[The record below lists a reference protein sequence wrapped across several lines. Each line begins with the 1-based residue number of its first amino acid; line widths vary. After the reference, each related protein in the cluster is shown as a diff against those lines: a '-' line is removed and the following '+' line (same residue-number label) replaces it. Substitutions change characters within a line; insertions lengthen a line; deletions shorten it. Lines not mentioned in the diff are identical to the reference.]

1 MKHLAWAMLAAT
13 TALHP
18 VAALAQ
24 DQQPAP
30 VVGTAPE
37 TAPAATQDDGAAN
50 DIIVTANR
58 REQTVLSVP
67 IAISAV
73 GGAALAT
80 KGIVNSANL
89 SDAVPNLQ
97 VSSPYGNTQP
107 NFSLRGISVAN
118 EYNSNQASPIGV
130 YIDDVYMASRSSH
143 GMGLFDLD
151 RVEVLRGPQGTLF
164 GRNTT
169 GGAINFITRGPSL
182 NGNEGYAEVGYGN
195 YNSWTAQGAI
205 ETTMVEDQLGLRI
218 AGNYVRSDGLFE
230 NVYPG
235 GRDPN
240 RQNTLQGRAT
250 LRINPGSGPLDI
262 KIKIYGGRDHGT
274 QAAIHGLLS
283 ARSGLDFFQVNE
295 NRIGLN
301 RTDAYGISANI
312 RYELSPNLSFTSI
325 TSRDGGSQYIQ
336 QAADGSPFDILD
348 VWWQS
353 KFGQFSE
360 EARFNYSA
368 KGLNLVGGV
377 FYGWDRVVTDNDF
390 GIGSVFGPGTS
401 GGFFQHYR
409 QERRSYAVFAQGDYE
424 IAPRLTLTLG
434 ARYTWDRL
442 QYRDGYAF
450 LYAGYVD
457 TVKTPL
463 ATTVPCA
470 GQPGTCAY
478 NPDATFATNGRN
490 NALTGRASLSYQFDN
505 GPLIYASYNRGYRSG
520 AFNGGSYTSSSGINF
535 VDPER
540 VNAYEIGTKGRF
552 IDNALT
558 LSAAGF
564 YYDYSK
570 QQLQDLR
577 PGPVGI
583 LVNAPKSEVYGAEVE
598 SNLRLGRALT
608 INAAVGYLHAKY
620 KELILQGANL
630 AGNDLP
636 FAPRWT
642 VQGGVDLKLFDTG
655 SSKLVF
661 SPNVVYFSR
670 QFFTPLNETNAPG
683 SAQQNAEL
691 QQRAYAKVNAT
702 AAWTIG
708 RFTIKG
714 FVNNL
719 LDRKTYVYGLDLRGA
734 GFPYPFLTPAAPR
747 TFGGAVRV
755 AF

>member
-1 MKHLAWAMLAAT
+1 MKAVSTAVLLATTIACPVVAWAQDAQ
-13 TALHP
+13 TASDSGSQN
-18 VAALAQ
+18 AGSSSYA
-24 DQQPAP
+24 
-30 VVGTAPE
+30 
-37 TAPAATQDDGAAN
+37 
-50 DIIVTANR
+50 DIVVTANR
-58 REQTVLSVP
+58 REQSILAVP
-67 IAISAV
+67 IAVSAV
-73 GGAALAT
+73 AGDTLAT
-80 KGIVNSANL
+80 KGITNSANL
-89 SDAVPNLQ
+89 QDAVPNLQ
-97 VSSPYGNTQP
+97 ISSPYGNTQP

-130 YIDDVYMASRSSH
+130 YIDDVYMASRTSH

-169 GGAINFITRGPSL
+169 GGAINFITKGPSL
-182 NGNEGYAEVGYGN
+182 HGNEGYAEVGYGN
-195 YNSWTAQGAI
+195 YNTLTAQAGI

-218 AGNYVRSDGLFE
+218 AGNYVKSDGLIE

-250 LRINPGSGPLDI
+250 LRIKPGDGPLDI
-262 KIKIYGGRDHGT
+262 KIKVYGGRDRGT

-283 ARSGLDFFQVNE
+283 ARTGLGFFQVNE

-301 RTDAYGISANI
+301 QTDAYGVSANI
-312 RYELSPNLSFTSI
+312 KYELSPELSFTSI
-325 TSRDGGSQYIQ
+325 TSRDGGSQLIQ
-336 QAADGSPFDILD
+336 QAADGAPQDILD
-348 VWWQS
+348 VWWRS
-353 KFGQFSE
+353 KYAQFSE
-360 EARFNYSA
+360 EARFNYG
-368 KGLNLVGGV
+368 KGPLNLVGGF

-390 GIGSVFGPGTS
+390 GIGNALGPGVD

-424 IAPRLTLTLG
+424 IVPRLTLTLG
-434 ARYTWDRL
+434 ARYTWDRS
-442 QYRDGYAF
+442 QYRDGRAY

-457 TVKTPL
+457 TPKLPL

-478 NPDATFATNGRN
+478 SPTATFSTDGKN
-490 NALTGRASLSYQFDN
+490 NALTGRVSLAYKFDS
-505 GPLIYASYNRGYRSG
+505 GPMIYVSYNRGYRSG
-520 AFNGGSYTSSSGINF
+520 AFNGGSYTSSSGINY

-540 VNAYEIGTKGRF
+540 VNAYEAGIKGRF
-552 IDNALT
+552 LGNALT

-583 LVNAPKSEVYGAEVE
+583 LVNAPKSQVYGAELE
-598 SNLRLGRALT
+598 ATLNASDA
-608 INAAVGYLHAKY
+608 ISFNAAVGYLHATY
-620 KELILQGANL
+620 KELTLQGANL
-630 AGNDLP
+630 AGNALP

-642 VQGGVDLKLFDTG
+642 LQGGMNLRLFDTG

-661 SPNVVYFSR
+661 SPNVSYFSR
-670 QFFTPLNETNAPG
+670 QFFSPLNEINAPG
-683 SAQQNAEL
+683 TVQQNAEL

-702 AAWTIG
+702 LAWTID

-714 FVNNL
+714 FVNNVFNA
-719 LDRKTYVYGLDLRGA
+719 KTYVYGLDLRGA
-734 GFPYPFLTPAAPR
+734 GFPYPFLVPAAPR
-747 TFGGAVRV
+747 TFGGSVRV

>member
-1 MKHLAWAMLAAT
+1 MKIARLAALLAAT
-13 TALHP
+13 TALCP
-18 VAALAQ
+18 AMAFAQ
-24 DQQPAP
+24 DTPA
-30 VVGTAPE
+30 
-37 TAPAATQDDGAAN
+37 APAAAETDDPVAG

-58 REQTVLSVP
+58 REQSLLSVP

-73 GGAALAT
+73 AGDALAA
-80 KGIVNSANL
+80 KGITNSANL
-89 SDAVPNLQ
+89 QDAVPNLQ
-97 VSSPYGNTQP
+97 ISSPYGNTQP

-130 YIDDVYMASRSSH
+130 YIDDVYMASRTSH

-182 NGNEGYAEVGYGN
+182 SGSNGYAEAGYGN
-195 YNSWTAQGAI
+195 FNTITAQAALEATLI
-205 ETTMVEDQLGLRI
+205 EDQLGLRI
-218 AGNYVRSDGLFE
+218 AGNYLKSDGLIE
-230 NVYPG
+230 NVFAG

-250 LRINPGSGPLDI
+250 LRFNPGGGPLDI
-262 KIKIYGGRDHGT
+262 KIKAYGGRDHGT
-274 QAAIHGLLS
+274 QAAIHGLLA
-283 ARSGLDFFQVNE
+283 ARTGLKFFEVNE

-301 RTDAYGISANI
+301 RTDAYGVAATIA
-312 RYELSPNLSFTSI
+312 YELSPSLTFTSI
-325 TSRDGGSQYIQ
+325 TSRDGGSQLIQ
-336 QAADGSPFDILD
+336 QAADGAPVDILD
-348 VWWQS
+348 VWWKS
-353 KFGQFSE
+353 KYQQFSQ
-360 EARFNYSA
+360 EARFNYGA
-368 KGLNLVGGV
+368 DGLNLVGGV

-390 GIGSVFGPGTS
+390 AIGQALGPGVD

-424 IAPRLTLTLG
+424 IAPSLTLTVG
-434 ARYTWDRL
+434 ARYTWDRS

-457 TVKTPL
+457 TAKTPL

-478 NPDATFATNGRN
+478 DPDARFSMNGRN
-490 NALTGRASLSYQFDN
+490 NALTGRVSLSYQFDQ
-505 GPLIYASYNRGYRSG
+505 GPLVYASYNRGYRSG
-520 AFNGGSYTSSSGINF
+520 AFNGGSYTSSGGINY

-540 VNAYEIGTKGRF
+540 VNAFELGAKGRLA
-552 IDNALT
+552 DNRLT
-558 LSAAGF
+558 YSAAVF

-583 LVNAPKSEVYGAEVE
+583 LVNAPKSEVYGAEIE
-598 SNLRLGRALT
+598 TNWRASDAIKLNL
-608 INAAVGYLHAKY
+608 AVGYLHATY
-620 KELILQGANL
+620 KELILQGADI

-642 VQGGVDLKLFDTG
+642 LQAGADLKLFDTG
-655 SSKLVF
+655 DSRLTF
-661 SPNVVYFSR
+661 SPNVAYFSR
-670 QFFTPLNETNAPG
+670 QFFSPLNEVNAPG
-683 SAQQNAEL
+683 TAQQNAEL
-691 QQRAYAKVNAT
+691 QQGSYAKVNAT
-702 AAWTIG
+702 LAWEIG

-714 FVNNL
+714 FINNAFN
-719 LDRKTYVYGLDLRGA
+719 RKTYAYGLDLRGA
-734 GFPYPFLTPAAPR
+734 GFPYPFLVPASPR
-747 TFGGAVRV
+747 TFGGSVRI